1 VNAWLWLALAILGGG
16 GAVFFA
22 ALGVSAGSAYGA
34 NYHSLT
40 TRQRWMGATLFRGSI
55 VLAIASAAVGA
66 RGGGVG
72 VSQWVA
78 GAPPPPA

>member
-1 VNAWLWLALAILGGG
+1 MSRGRTGSSDGGGGG

-66 RGGGVG
+66 LAVVLAIR
-72 VSQWVA
+72 QWLA
-78 GAPPPPA
+78 

>member
-1 VNAWLWLALAILGGG
+1 MNAWLWLALGVLAGG

-40 TRQRWMGATLFRGSI
+40 PRQRWMGATLYRGSI
-55 VLAIASAAVGA
+55 VFAIASAAMGA
-66 RGGGVG
+66 LAVLLAIR
-72 VSQWVA
+72 QWLA
-78 GAPPPPA
+78 

>member
-66 RGGGVG
+66 LAVVLAIR
-72 VSQWVA
+72 QWLA
-78 GAPPPPA
+78 